1 MALCQIWNSKVV
13 IMKDLQKIFIIL
25 AILFA
30 GGCSHSDDGLS
41 AGQKGTLVV
50 SLNTP
55 IDIDVEQTRVDL
67 GDGNLSDGG
76 GMEDLLLVLVNPNN
90 KVVAKKLYE
99 YNTSTATW
107 SGDELSA
114 YEGNKSV
121 TTSFTD
127 LDVAIYK
134 IYTYANINRSLSYFG
149 DLKTMLNNIVV
160 GNDFALA
167 DATFDDLGNSTSTTA
182 PTVDASNPMLL
193 TACEEVH
200 IEVGTTQ
207 AVVEMLRP
215 LVEFNFKVVNHSSK
229 QLNITNLKF
238 KNFNPQTSYIT
249 PHDAI
254 YAEDATN
261 NIYRELPASG
271 FSNTTPA
278 VIAANGESVIYNTYL
293 YENTSATDRYQFDIS
308 LALPGAVVETSIL
321 KYNGLTEHNGTLA
334 AGTPYVLKNTS
345 GNYYLI
351 DNGGQLSLVNAINGT
366 NFLNAEFT
374 FSGQNSGYLTNMQTG
389 NKFYRST
396 EATGSGDALTFSHQG
411 SGEYRISYVEGSGHW
426 STTYYLRRSSSNNV
440 QYGDNTNNS
449 NWQLYVV
456 STTQET
462 QTQPVDPLTAS
473 DQQISYIQ
481 DNGVAAP
488 LTQML
493 RNQKVTVTL
502 NVYFEE
508 TSGVFR
514 FYVEEWSTD
523 HNNSTTFD

>member
-114 YEGNKSV
+114 YKGNKSV

-149 DLKTMLNNIVV
+149 DLETMLNNIVV

-167 DATFDDLGNSTSTTA
+167 DATFADLGNSTSTTA

-215 LVEFNFKVVNHSSK
+215 LVEFEFKIVNHCQS
-229 QLNITNLKF
+229 QDLNVTNLTF
-238 KNFNPQTSYIT
+238 KNFNPQTAYIS
-249 PHDAI
+249 PHTAI
-254 YAEDATN
+254 YGEHSTN
-261 NIYRELPASG
+261 NVYRSLPP
-271 FSNTTPA
+271 SNPTVIGKNAEA
-278 VIAANGESVIYNTYL
+278 VVYKTYL
-293 YENTSATDRYQFDIS
+293 YENAAESDRYQFNIS
-308 LALPGAVVETSIL
+308 LALPGAEAETSVIE
-321 KYNGLTEHNGTLA
+321 YNGLTKHTGKLT
-334 AGTPYVLKNTS
+334 AGNNYVLKNE
-345 GNYYLI
+345 NYYLI
-351 DNGGQLSLVNAINGT
+351 DNKGKLGVVNSLT
-366 NFLNAEFT
+366 NDNYLKAEFV
-374 FSGQNSGYLTNMQTG
+374 FSDSTSGFLTNIGTE
-389 NKFYRST
+389 NKFYRSIYS
-396 EATGSGDALTFSHQG
+396 ANSGDNLTFDHRG
-411 SGEYRISYVEGSGHW
+411 DGVYRI
-426 STTYYLRRSSSNNV
+426 YYTDYYGYYTDYLSLRRNNTPSV
-440 QYGDNTNNS
+440 EYSDNTS
-449 NWQLYVV
+449 NRDWQLYTVNTKI
-456 STTQET
+456 TTTKEDV
-462 QTQPVDPLTAS
+462 QPLS
-473 DQQISYIQ
+473 KNNQQISYIQ

-514 FYVEEWSTD
+514 FYVEEWSTN
-523 HNNSTTFD
+523 HNNSTNFD

>member
-76 GMEDLLLVLVNPNN
+76 GMEDLLLVLVDPNN

-107 SGDELSA
+107 SGDEPSA

-134 IYTYANINRSLSYFG
+134 IYTYANINQSYFG
-149 DLKTMLNNIVV
+149 DLETMLNNIVV

-167 DATFDDLGNSTSTTA
+167 DATFADLGNSTPTTA
-182 PTVDASNPMLL
+182 PTVDASKPMLL

-215 LVEFNFKVVNHSSK
+215 LVEFEFKIVNHCTNYPLK
-229 QLNITNLKF
+229 ITSLSF
-238 KNFNPQTSYIT
+238 RDFNPQTSYIS
-249 PHDAI
+249 PHDDI
-254 YAEDATN
+254 YPQSAN
-261 NIYRELPASG
+261 NIYRSLPS
-271 FSNTTPA
+271 SNISDAKPMIIAKDDEA
-278 VIAANGESVIYNTYL
+278 VVYETYL
-293 YENTSATDRYQFDIS
+293 YENAAESERYQFDIS
-308 LALPGAVVETSIL
+308 LALPGAKAETSVV
-321 KYNGLTEHNGTLA
+321 KYNGLTIHTEQLT
-334 AGTPYVLKNTS
+334 AGNNYVLAN
-345 GNYYLI
+345 GDYYLI
-351 DNGGQLSLVNAINGT
+351 DNNGT
-366 NFLNAEFT
+366 LGVVNSLTKDNFLNAEFV
-374 FSGQNSGYLTNMQTG
+374 FSGSTSGFLTNIGTG
-389 NKFYRST
+389 NKFYCSISS
-396 EATGSGDALTFSHQG
+396 ANSGDNLTFDHQG
-411 SGEYRISYVEGSGHW
+411 DGVYRIYFKSGNK
-426 STTYYLRRSSSNNV
+426 TNYLSRSDTSVDYSRYN
-440 QYGDNTNNS
+440 DNR

-456 STTQET
+456 STTPET

-473 DQQISYIQ
+473 NQQISYIQ

-514 FYVEEWSTD
+514 FYVEEWSTG

>member
-90 KVVAKKLYE
+90 KVVAKKWYE
-99 YNTSTATW
+99 YNTSTGTW

-134 IYTYANINRSLSYFG
+134 MYTYANINQSYFG

-167 DATFDDLGNSTSTTA
+167 DATFADLGNSTPTTA
-182 PTVDASNPMLL
+182 PTVDASKPMLL

-215 LVEFNFKVVNHSSK
+215 LVEFEFKIVNHCQS
-229 QLNITNLKF
+229 QDLNVTNLTF
-238 KNFNPQTSYIT
+238 KNFNPQTAYIS
-249 PHDAI
+249 PHTAI
-254 YAEDATN
+254 YGEHSTN
-261 NIYRELPASG
+261 NVYSLLPP
-271 FSNTTPA
+271 SNITNSNPTVIGKNAEA
-278 VIAANGESVIYNTYL
+278 VVYKTYL
-293 YENTSATDRYQFDIS
+293 YENAAESDRYQFDIS
-308 LALPGAVVETSIL
+308 LALPDAVYETTQLVI
-321 KYNGLTEHNGTLA
+321 NEHNNAFNTTDKYL
-334 AGTPYVLKNTS
+334 LKN
-345 GNYYLI
+345 GNYFLMVNG
-351 DNGGQLSLVNAINGT
+351 DNLTLVQESALNAT
-366 NFLNAEFT
+366 NITNAEFK
-374 FSGQNSGYLTNMQTG
+374 FSGTTGYLYNVGTE
-389 NKFYRST
+389 KRFYRST
-396 EATGSGDALTFSHQG
+396 SAYENEDALTFSHQG
-411 SGEYRISYVEGSGHW
+411 SGEYQINYQSGPR
-426 STTYYLRRSSSNNV
+426 TYYLRRN
-440 QYGDNTNNS
+440 NNS
-449 NWQLYVV
+449 VEYNNNNRTSNRNWQLYKSGLKTV
-456 STTQET
+456 TT
-462 QTQPVDPLTAS
+462 PVDSLTAS
-473 DQQISYIQ
+473 NQQISYIQ

-488 LTQML
+488 LKEML
-493 RNQKVTVTL
+493 RNQKITVTL

-514 FYVEEWSTD
+514 FYVEEWSTN
-523 HNNSTTFD
+523 HNNSTNFD

>member
-167 DATFDDLGNSTSTTA
+167 DATFADLGNSTSTTA
-182 PTVDASNPMLL
+182 PTVDASKPMLL

-215 LVEFNFKVVNHSSK
+215 LVEFEFKIVNHCQS
-229 QLNITNLKF
+229 QDLNVTNLTF
-238 KNFNPQTSYIT
+238 KNFNPQTAYIS
-249 PHDAI
+249 PHTAI
-254 YAEDATN
+254 YGEHSTN
-261 NIYRELPASG
+261 NVYRSLPH
-271 FSNTTPA
+271 SNPTVIGKNAEA
-278 VIAANGESVIYNTYL
+278 VVYKTYL
-293 YENTSATDRYQFDIS
+293 YENAAESDRYQFNIS
-308 LALPGAVVETSIL
+308 LALPGAKAETSVIE
-321 KYNGLTEHNGTLA
+321 YNGLTKHTGQLT
-334 AGTPYVLKNTS
+334 AGNNYVLGNE
-345 GNYYLI
+345 NYYLI
-351 DNGGQLSLVNAINGT
+351 DNKGELGVVNSLT
-366 NFLNAEFT
+366 NDNYLNAEFF
-374 FSGQNSGYLTNMQTG
+374 FSGSTSGFLTNMGTG
-389 NKFYRST
+389 NKFYCSIT
-396 EATGSGDALTFSHQG
+396 KDNNGDNLTFSHQNNG
-411 SGEYRISYVEGSGHW
+411 IYHIHYTSGTR
-426 STTYYLRRSSSNNV
+426 TYYLSRSNTSVEYSRYN
-440 QYGDNTNNS
+440 DNRK
-449 NWQLYVV
+449 WQLYTVNTKI
-456 STTQET
+456 TTTTEDVQ
-462 QTQPVDPLTAS
+462 PLTANN
-473 DQQISYIQ
+473 QQISYIQ

>member
-90 KVVAKKLYE
+90 KVVAKKWYE

-149 DLKTMLNNIVV
+149 DLETMLNNIVV

-167 DATFDDLGNSTSTTA
+167 DATFADLGNSTSTTA
-182 PTVDASNPMLL
+182 PTVYASNLL

-215 LVEFNFKVVNHSSK
+215 LVEFEFKIVNHCQS
-229 QLNITNLKF
+229 QDLNVTNLTF
-238 KNFNPQTSYIT
+238 KNFNPQTAYIS
-249 PHDAI
+249 PHTAI
-254 YAEDATN
+254 YGEHSTN
-261 NIYRELPASG
+261 NVYRSLPP
-271 FSNTTPA
+271 SNITNSNPTVIGKNAEA
-278 VIAANGESVIYNTYL
+278 VVYKTYL
-293 YENTSATDRYQFDIS
+293 YENAAESDRYQFNIS
-308 LALPGAVVETSIL
+308 LALPGAKAETSVIE
-321 KYNGLTEHNGTLA
+321 YNGLTQHTEQLT
-334 AGTPYVLKNTS
+334 AGNNYVLGN

-351 DNGGQLSLVNAINGT
+351 DNNGELGVVNSLTKDNY
-366 NFLNAEFT
+366 LNAEFV
-374 FSGQNSGYLTNMQTG
+374 FSGSNSGFLTNMGTG
-389 NKFYRST
+389 NKFYCSIT
-396 EATGSGDALTFSHQG
+396 KDNNGDNLTFDHQNNG
-411 SGEYRISYVEGSGHW
+411 IYHIHYTSGYR
-426 STTYYLRRSSSNNV
+426 TYYLSRSNTTVEYSRYN
-440 QYGDNTNNS
+440 DNRK
-449 NWQLYVV
+449 WQLYTVNTKI
-456 STTQET
+456 TTTTKDVQ
-462 QTQPVDPLTAS
+462 PLTAD

>member
-90 KVVAKKLYE
+90 KVVAKKWYE

-134 IYTYANINRSLSYFG
+134 IYTYANINQSYFG
-149 DLKTMLNNIVV
+149 DLKTRLNNIVV

-167 DATFDDLGNSTSTTA
+167 DATFADLGNSTPTTA
-182 PTVDASNPMLL
+182 PTVDASKPMLL

-215 LVEFNFKVVNHSSK
+215 LVEFEFKIVNHCQS
-229 QLNITNLKF
+229 QDLNVTDLTF
-238 KNFNPQTSYIT
+238 KNFNPQTAYIS
-249 PHDAI
+249 PHTAI
-254 YAEDATN
+254 YGEHPTN
-261 NIYRELPASG
+261 NVYRSLPASNITK
-271 FSNTTPA
+271 SNPTVIGKNAEA
-278 VIAANGESVIYNTYL
+278 VVYKTYL
-293 YENTSATDRYQFDIS
+293 YENAAESDRYQFNIS
-308 LALPGAVVETSIL
+308 LALPGAKAETSVIE
-321 KYNGLTEHNGTLA
+321 YNDLTKHTGELT
-334 AGTPYVLKNTS
+334 AGNNYVLGN
-345 GNYYLI
+345 GNRNYYLI
-351 DNGGQLSLVNAINGT
+351 DNKGKLGVVNSLT
-366 NFLNAEFT
+366 NDNYLNAEFV
-374 FSGQNSGYLTNMQTG
+374 FSGRTSGFLTNIGTG
-389 NKFYRST
+389 NKFYCSIT
-396 EATGSGDALTFSHQG
+396 KDNNGDNLTFSHQNNG
-411 SGEYRISYVEGSGHW
+411 IYHIHYTSGARTYLSRKNTTSVEYSD
-426 STTYYLRRSSSNNV
+426 T
-440 QYGDNTNNS
+440 NS
-449 NWQLYVV
+449 NRDWQLYTVNTKI
-456 STTQET
+456 TTT
-462 QTQPVDPLTAS
+462 TKDVRPLTA
-473 DQQISYIQ
+473 DNQQISYIQ

-514 FYVEEWSTD
+514 FYVEEWSTN
-523 HNNSTTFD
+523 HNNSTNFD

>member
-1 MALCQIWNSKVV
+1 MALCQIWYSKVV

-25 AILFA
+25 VILFA

-67 GDGNLSDGG
+67 DDGNLSDGG

-90 KVVAKKLYE
+90 KVVAKKMYE

-107 SGDELSA
+107 SGSELSA

-167 DATFDDLGNSTSTTA
+167 DATFADLGNSTSTTA
-182 PTVDASNPMLL
+182 PTVDASYPMLL

-215 LVEFNFKVVNHSSK
+215 LVEFEFKIVNHCQS
-229 QLNITNLKF
+229 QDLNVTNLTF
-238 KNFNPQTSYIT
+238 KNFNPQTAYIS
-249 PHDAI
+249 PHTAI
-254 YAEDATN
+254 YGEHSTN
-261 NIYRELPASG
+261 NVYRSLPP
-271 FSNTTPA
+271 SNITNSNPTVIGKNAEA
-278 VIAANGESVIYNTYL
+278 VVYKTYL
-293 YENTSATDRYQFDIS
+293 YENAAESDRYQFNIS
-308 LALPGAVVETSIL
+308 LALPGAKTETSVVE
-321 KYNGLTEHNGTLA
+321 YNGLTKHTGQLT
-334 AGTPYVLKNTS
+334 AGNNYVLGN

-351 DNGGQLSLVNAINGT
+351 DNNGT
-366 NFLNAEFT
+366 LRVVNSLTNDNYLNAEFV
-374 FSGQNSGYLTNMQTG
+374 FSGSTSGFLTNIETG
-389 NKFYRST
+389 NKFYRSNT
-396 EATGSGDALTFSHQG
+396 KANDGDNLTFSHQNNG
-411 SGEYRISYVEGSGHW
+411 IYHIHYTSGPR
-426 STTYYLRRSSSNNV
+426 TYYLSRSNTSVKYSRNN
-440 QYGDNTNNS
+440 DNR
-449 NWQLYVV
+449 NWQLYTVNTKI
-456 STTQET
+456 TTTTEDVQ
-462 QTQPVDPLTAS
+462 PLTANN
-473 DQQISYIQ
+473 QQISYIQ

>member
-149 DLKTMLNNIVV
+149 DLETMLNNIVV

-167 DATFDDLGNSTSTTA
+167 DATFADLGNSTSTTA

-215 LVEFNFKVVNHSSK
+215 LVEFEFKIVNHCQS
-229 QLNITNLKF
+229 QDLNVTNLTF
-238 KNFNPQTSYIT
+238 KNFNPQTAYIS
-249 PHDAI
+249 PHTAI
-254 YAEDATN
+254 YGEHPTN
-261 NIYRELPASG
+261 NVYRSLPASNITK
-271 FSNTTPA
+271 SNPTVIGKNAEA
-278 VIAANGESVIYNTYL
+278 VVYKTYL
-293 YENTSATDRYQFDIS
+293 YENAAESDRYQFNIS
-308 LALPGAVVETSIL
+308 LALPVAKAETSVIE
-321 KYNGLTEHNGTLA
+321 YNGLTQHTGELT
-334 AGTPYVLKNTS
+334 AGNNYVLGN
-345 GNYYLI
+345 GNRNYYLI
-351 DNGGQLSLVNAINGT
+351 DNKGKLGVVNSLT
-366 NFLNAEFT
+366 NDNYLNAEFV
-374 FSGQNSGYLTNMQTG
+374 FSGSTSGFLTNIGTG
-389 NKFYRST
+389 NKFYCSIT
-396 EATGSGDALTFSHQG
+396 KDNNGDNLTFDHRG
-411 SGEYRISYVEGSGHW
+411 NGVYRIYY
-426 STTYYLRRSSSNNV
+426 TYYYGYYTDYLSRSNTSVDYSRNN
-440 QYGDNTNNS
+440 DNR
-449 NWQLYVV
+449 NWQLYTVNTKI
-456 STTQET
+456 TTTTEDVQ
-462 QTQPVDPLTAS
+462 PLTANN
-473 DQQISYIQ
+473 QQISYIQ

>member
-134 IYTYANINRSLSYFG
+134 MYTYANINHSLSYFG

-167 DATFDDLGNSTSTTA
+167 DATFADLGNSTSTTA
-182 PTVDASNPMLL
+182 PTVDASKPMLL

-215 LVEFNFKVVNHSSK
+215 LVEFEFKIVNHCQS
-229 QLNITNLKF
+229 QDLNVTNLTF
-238 KNFNPQTSYIT
+238 KNFNPQTAYIS
-249 PHDAI
+249 PHTAI
-254 YAEDATN
+254 YGEHSTN
-261 NIYRELPASG
+261 NVYRSLPASNITN
-271 FSNTTPA
+271 SNPTVIGKNAEA
-278 VIAANGESVIYNTYL
+278 VVYKTYL
-293 YENTSATDRYQFDIS
+293 YENAAESDRYQFNIS
-308 LALPGAVVETSIL
+308 LALPGAKAETSVIG
-321 KYNGLTEHNGTLA
+321 YNSLTIHTGELT
-334 AGTPYVLKNTS
+334 AGNNYVL
-345 GNYYLI
+345 GNGKYYLI
-351 DNGGQLSLVNAINGT
+351 DNNGT
-366 NFLNAEFT
+366 LGVVNSLTNDNYLNAEFV
-374 FSGQNSGYLTNMQTG
+374 FSGNTSGFLTNIGTG

-396 EATGSGDALTFSHQG
+396 KSANSGDNLKFSHQNNG
-411 SGEYRISYVEGSGHW
+411 IYHIHYTSENR
-426 STTYYLRRSSSNNV
+426 TNYLSRSNTSVDYSRNN
-440 QYGDNTNNS
+440 DNR
-449 NWQLYVV
+449 NWQLYTVNTKI
-456 STTQET
+456 TTTTKDVQ
-462 QTQPVDPLTAS
+462 PLTAKN
-473 DQQISYIQ
+473 QQISYIQ

>member
-1 MALCQIWNSKVV
+1 MVLCQISNSKVV

-134 IYTYANINRSLSYFG
+134 IYTYANINRILSYFG
-149 DLKTMLNNIVV
+149 DLETMLNNIVV

-167 DATFDDLGNSTSTTA
+167 DATFADLGNSTSTTA
-182 PTVDASNPMLL
+182 PTVDAYNPMLL

-215 LVEFNFKVVNHSSK
+215 LVEFEFKIVNHCQS
-229 QLNITNLKF
+229 QDLNVTNLTF
-238 KNFNPQTSYIT
+238 KNFNPQTAYIS
-249 PHDAI
+249 PHTAI
-254 YAEDATN
+254 YGEHSTN
-261 NIYRELPASG
+261 NVYRSLPASNITN
-271 FSNTTPA
+271 SNPTVIGKNAEA
-278 VIAANGESVIYNTYL
+278 VVYKTYL
-293 YENTSATDRYQFDIS
+293 YENAAESDRYQFNIS
-308 LALPGAVVETSIL
+308 LALPGAKAETSVIE
-321 KYNGLTEHNGTLA
+321 YNGLTKHTGQLT
-334 AGTPYVLKNTS
+334 AGNNYVLGNE
-345 GNYYLI
+345 NYYLI
-351 DNGGQLSLVNAINGT
+351 DNNGELGVVNSLT
-366 NFLNAEFT
+366 NDNYLNAEFV
-374 FSGQNSGYLTNMQTG
+374 FSGNTSGFLTNIGTG
-389 NKFYRST
+389 NKFYRSIT
-396 EATGSGDALTFSHQG
+396 KDNNGDNLTFSHQNNG
-411 SGEYRISYVEGSGHW
+411 IYHIHYTSGTR
-426 STTYYLRRSSSNNV
+426 TYYLSRSNTTSVEYSRYN
-440 QYGDNTNNS
+440 DNRK
-449 NWQLYVV
+449 WQLYTVNTKI
-456 STTQET
+456 TTTTEDVQ
-462 QTQPVDPLTAS
+462 PLTANN
-473 DQQISYIQ
+473 QQISYIQ

>member
-1 MALCQIWNSKVV
+1 MALCQIWYSKVV

-67 GDGNLSDGG
+67 GDGNLSEGG

-90 KVVAKKLYE
+90 KVVAKKMYE

-107 SGDELSA
+107 SGSELSA

-160 GNDFALA
+160 GNDFTLA
-167 DATFDDLGNSTSTTA
+167 DATFANLGNSTSTTA

-215 LVEFNFKVVNHSSK
+215 LVEFEFKIVNHCQS
-229 QLNITNLKF
+229 QDLNVTNLTF
-238 KNFNPQTSYIT
+238 KNFNPQTAYIS
-249 PHDAI
+249 PHTAI
-254 YAEDATN
+254 YGEHSTN
-261 NIYRELPASG
+261 NVYRSLPASNITN
-271 FSNTTPA
+271 SNPTVIGKNAEA
-278 VIAANGESVIYNTYL
+278 VVYKTYL
-293 YENTSATDRYQFDIS
+293 YENAAESDRYQFNIS
-308 LALPGAVVETSIL
+308 LALPGAKTETSVVE
-321 KYNGLTEHNGTLA
+321 YNGLTKHTGQLT
-334 AGTPYVLKNTS
+334 AGNNYVLGN

-351 DNGGQLSLVNAINGT
+351 DNNGT
-366 NFLNAEFT
+366 LRVVNSLTNDNYLNAEFV
-374 FSGQNSGYLTNMQTG
+374 FSGSTSGFLTNIGTV

-396 EATGSGDALTFSHQG
+396 ESANSGDNLTFSHQNNG
-411 SGEYRISYVEGSGHW
+411 IYHIHYTSGPR
-426 STTYYLRRSSSNNV
+426 TYYLSRSNTSVEYSRNN
-440 QYGDNTNNS
+440 DNR
-449 NWQLYVV
+449 NWQLYTVNTKI
-456 STTQET
+456 TTTTEDVQ
-462 QTQPVDPLTAS
+462 PLTANN
-473 DQQISYIQ
+473 QQISYIQ

>member
-90 KVVAKKLYE
+90 KVVAKKFYE

-149 DLKTMLNNIVV
+149 DLETMLNNIVV
-160 GNDFALA
+160 GNDFTLA
-167 DATFDDLGNSTSTTA
+167 DATFTTA

-215 LVEFNFKVVNHSSK
+215 LVEFEFKIVNHCQS
-229 QLNITNLKF
+229 QDLNVTDLTF
-238 KNFNPQTSYIT
+238 KNFNPQTAYIS
-249 PHDAI
+249 PHTAI
-254 YAEDATN
+254 YGEHPTN
-261 NIYRELPASG
+261 NVYRSLPASNITK
-271 FSNTTPA
+271 SNPTVIGKNTEA
-278 VIAANGESVIYNTYL
+278 VVYKTYL
-293 YENTSATDRYQFDIS
+293 YENAAESDRYQFNIS
-308 LALPGAVVETSIL
+308 LALPGAKTETSVV
-321 KYNGLTEHNGTLA
+321 KYNGLTMHTGELT
-334 AGTPYVLKNTS
+334 AGNNYVL
-345 GNYYLI
+345 GNGDYYLI
-351 DNGGQLSLVNAINGT
+351 DNNGT
-366 NFLNAEFT
+366 LGVVNSLTKDNFLNAEFV
-374 FSGQNSGYLTNMQTG
+374 FSGSTSGFLTNIGTG
-389 NKFYRST
+389 NKFYCSIT
-396 EATGSGDALTFSHQG
+396 KDNNGDNLTFDHRG
-411 SGEYRISYVEGSGHW
+411 NGVYRIYY
-426 STTYYLRRSSSNNV
+426 TYYYYYGYYTDYLRRKNNTSV
-440 QYGDNTNNS
+440 EYSDTNS
-449 NWQLYVV
+449 NQDWQLYTVITKITPTKEDV
-456 STTQET
+456 K
-462 QTQPVDPLTAS
+462 PLTAD

-514 FYVEEWSTD
+514 FYVEEWSTN
-523 HNNSTTFD
+523 HNNSTNFD

>member
-1 MALCQIWNSKVV
+1 MALYQIWNSKVV

-149 DLKTMLNNIVV
+149 DLETMLNNIVV

-167 DATFDDLGNSTSTTA
+167 DATFADLGNSTSTTA

-215 LVEFNFKVVNHSSK
+215 LVEFEFKIVNHCQS
-229 QLNITNLKF
+229 QDLNVTNLTF
-238 KNFNPQTSYIT
+238 KNFNPQTAYIS
-249 PHDAI
+249 PHTAI
-254 YAEDATN
+254 YGEHSTN
-261 NIYRELPASG
+261 NVYRSLPP
-271 FSNTTPA
+271 SNITNSNPTVIGKNAEA
-278 VIAANGESVIYNTYL
+278 VVYKTYL
-293 YENTSATDRYQFDIS
+293 YENAAESDRYQFNIS
-308 LALPGAVVETSIL
+308 LALPGAKAETSVIE
-321 KYNGLTEHNGTLA
+321 YNGLTKHTGQLT
-334 AGTPYVLKNTS
+334 AGNNYVLGN

-351 DNGGQLSLVNAINGT
+351 DNNGT
-366 NFLNAEFT
+366 LGVVNSLTNDNYLNAEFV
-374 FSGQNSGYLTNMQTG
+374 FSGSTSGFLTNIGTG
-389 NKFYRST
+389 NKFYCSIT
-396 EATGSGDALTFSHQG
+396 KDNSGDNLTFDHRG
-411 SGEYRISYVEGSGHW
+411 NGVYRIYY
-426 STTYYLRRSSSNNV
+426 TYYYYGYYTDYLRRNNTTSVEYSDKTSNR
-440 QYGDNTNNS
+440 D
-449 NWQLYVV
+449 WQLYTVNTKI
-456 STTQET
+456 TTTTEDVQ
-462 QTQPVDPLTAS
+462 PLTANN
-473 DQQISYIQ
+473 QQISYIQ

>member
-76 GMEDLLLVLVNPNN
+76 GMEDLLLVLVDPNN

-149 DLKTMLNNIVV
+149 DLETMLNNIVV

-167 DATFDDLGNSTSTTA
+167 DATFADLGNSTSTTA

-215 LVEFNFKVVNHSSK
+215 LVEFEFKIVNHCTNYPLK
-229 QLNITNLKF
+229 ITSLSF
-238 KNFNPQTSYIT
+238 RDFNPQTSYIS
-249 PHDAI
+249 PHDDI
-254 YAEDATN
+254 YPQSAN
-261 NIYRELPASG
+261 NIYRSLPS
-271 FSNTTPA
+271 SNISDAKPMIIAKDDEA
-278 VIAANGESVIYNTYL
+278 VVYETYL
-293 YENTSATDRYQFDIS
+293 YENAAESERYQFDMT
-308 LALPGAVVETSIL
+308 LALDGAKIETSVTV
-321 KYNGLTEHNGTLA
+321 YSGTMTAVDGYLVA
-334 AGTPYVLKNTS
+334 STPYLLKNTTT
-345 GNYYLI
+345 NVFLI
-351 DNGGQLSLVNAINGT
+351 NNGGTLSTTSTISNANY
-366 NFLNAEFT
+366 LDAEFI
-374 FSGQNSGYLTNMQTG
+374 FSNAGSGYIQNIKSG
-389 NKFYRST
+389 DKFYG
-396 EATGSGDALTFSHQG
+396 GSLTD
-411 SGEYRISYVEGSGHW
+411 
-426 STTYYLRRSSSNNV
+426 SNNIGNNWSFYREYPGIYQIYCYNGGWLV
-440 QYGDNTNNS
+440 LRTDSYGNLNMENDWSNA
-449 NWQLYVV
+449 NWQLYTAN
-456 STTQET
+456 TTT
-462 QTQPVDPLTAS
+462 KLVTKNIDPLSVTN
-473 DQQISYIQ
+473 QQISYIQ
-481 DNGVAAP
+481 NNGVAAP

-493 RNQKVTVTL
+493 RNQKITITL

>member
-90 KVVAKKLYE
+90 KVVAKKWYE

-134 IYTYANINRSLSYFG
+134 MYTYANINQSYFG
-149 DLKTMLNNIVV
+149 DLETMLNNIVV

-167 DATFDDLGNSTSTTA
+167 DATFADLGNSTPTTA
-182 PTVDASNPMLL
+182 PTVDASKPMLL

-215 LVEFNFKVVNHSSK
+215 LVEFEFKIVNHCQS
-229 QLNITNLKF
+229 QDLNVTNLTF
-238 KNFNPQTSYIT
+238 KNFNPQTAYIS
-249 PHDAI
+249 PHTAI
-254 YAEDATN
+254 YGEHSTN
-261 NIYRELPASG
+261 NVYHSLPP
-271 FSNTTPA
+271 SNITNSNPTVIGKNAEA
-278 VIAANGESVIYNTYL
+278 VVYKTYL
-293 YENTSATDRYQFDIS
+293 YENAAESDRYQFNIS
-308 LALPGAVVETSIL
+308 LALPGAKTETSVV
-321 KYNGLTEHNGTLA
+321 KYNGLTKHTGELT
-334 AGTPYVLKNTS
+334 AGNNYVL
-345 GNYYLI
+345 GNGDYYLI
-351 DNGGQLSLVNAINGT
+351 DNNGT
-366 NFLNAEFT
+366 LGVVNSLTKDNFLNAEFV
-374 FSGQNSGYLTNMQTG
+374 FSGSTSGFLTNIGTG
-389 NKFYRST
+389 NKFYRLITS
-396 EATGSGDALTFSHQG
+396 ANSGDNLTFSHQG
-411 SGEYRISYVEGSGHW
+411 DGVYRIYYTYNYGYYTNYNYLSRNNTTVE
-426 STTYYLRRSSSNNV
+426 YN
-440 QYGDNTNNS
+440 NNS
-449 NWQLYVV
+449 NREWQLYTVNPEI
-456 STTQET
+456 TTTTEDVQ
-462 QTQPVDPLTAS
+462 PLTANN
-473 DQQISYIQ
+473 QQISYIQ

-514 FYVEEWSTD
+514 FYVEEWSTG

>member
-99 YNTSTATW
+99 YNTSTGTW

-134 IYTYANINRSLSYFG
+134 MYTYANINRSLSYFG
-149 DLKTMLNNIVV
+149 DLKTKLNNIVV

-167 DATFDDLGNSTSTTA
+167 DATFADLGNSTPTTA

-215 LVEFNFKVVNHSSK
+215 LVEFEFKIVNHCQS
-229 QLNITNLKF
+229 QDLNVTNLTF
-238 KNFNPQTSYIT
+238 KNFNPQTAYIS
-249 PHDAI
+249 PHTAI
-254 YAEDATN
+254 YGEHSTN
-261 NIYRELPASG
+261 NVYRSLPP
-271 FSNTTPA
+271 SNITKSNPTVIGKNAEA
-278 VIAANGESVIYNTYL
+278 VVYKTYL
-293 YENTSATDRYQFDIS
+293 YENAAESDRYQFNIS
-308 LALPGAVVETSIL
+308 LALPGAVYETTQLVI
-321 KYNGLTEHNGTLA
+321 NEHNNAFNTTDKYL
-334 AGTPYVLKNTS
+334 LKN
-345 GNYYLI
+345 GNYFLMVNG
-351 DNGGQLSLVNAINGT
+351 DNLTLVQESALNAT
-366 NFLNAEFT
+366 NITNAEFK
-374 FSGQNSGYLTNMQTG
+374 FSGTTGYLYNVGTE
-389 NKFYRST
+389 KRFYRST
-396 EATGSGDALTFSHQG
+396 SASGSGDDLTFSHQG
-411 SGEYRISYVEGSGHW
+411 SGVYQIYYQTS
-426 STTYYLRRSSSNNV
+426 STRYLRRNDSSVEYNRTSTSNR
-440 QYGDNTNNS
+440 
-449 NWQLYVV
+449 NWQLYKSGLKTV
-456 STTQET
+456 TT
-462 QTQPVDPLTAS
+462 PVDPLTAS
-473 DQQISYIQ
+473 NQQISYIQ

-488 LTQML
+488 LKEML
-493 RNQKVTVTL
+493 RNQKITVTL

-514 FYVEEWSTD
+514 FYVEEWSTN
-523 HNNSTTFD
+523 HNNSTNFD

>member
-90 KVVAKKLYE
+90 KVVAKKLYK

-134 IYTYANINRSLSYFG
+134 MYTYANINQSYFG
-149 DLKTMLNNIVV
+149 DLETMLNNIVV

-167 DATFDDLGNSTSTTA
+167 DATFADLDNSTPTTA
-182 PTVDASNPMLL
+182 PTVDASKPMLL

-229 QLNITNLKF
+229 QLNITYLKF

-254 YAEDATN
+254 YAEDDPN
-261 NIYRELPASG
+261 NIYRDLPPSG
-271 FSNTTPA
+271 FSDTTPA

-308 LALPGAVVETSIL
+308 LALPGAKYETSVIE
-321 KYNGLTEHNGTLA
+321 YNSLTKHTGQLT
-334 AGTPYVLKNTS
+334 AGNNYVLGN

-351 DNGGQLSLVNAINGT
+351 DNNGKLGVVNSLT
-366 NFLNAEFT
+366 NDNYLNAEFV
-374 FSGQNSGYLTNMQTG
+374 FSGSTSGFLTNIGTG

-396 EATGSGDALTFSHQG
+396 LKDNNVNNLTFSHQG
-411 SGEYRISYVEGSGHW
+411 NGVYHIYYRSSGKY
-426 STTYYLRRSSSNNV
+426 YYLSRSNTSVEYSRNN
-440 QYGDNTNNS
+440 DNRD
-449 NWQLYVV
+449 WQLYTV
-456 STTQET
+456 
-462 QTQPVDPLTAS
+462 QTKYGTKTENLTKSANN
-473 DQQISYIQ
+473 QQISYIQ

>member
-90 KVVAKKLYE
+90 KVVAKKWYE

-134 IYTYANINRSLSYFG
+134 MYTYANINRSLSYFG

-167 DATFDDLGNSTSTTA
+167 DATFADLDNSTPTTA
-182 PTVDASNPMLL
+182 PTVDASKPMLL

-215 LVEFNFKVVNHSSK
+215 LVEFEFKIVNHCTNYPLK
-229 QLNITNLKF
+229 ITSLSF
-238 KNFNPQTSYIT
+238 RDFNPQTSYIS
-249 PHDAI
+249 PHDDI
-254 YAEDATN
+254 YPQSAN
-261 NIYRELPASG
+261 NIYRSLPS
-271 FSNTTPA
+271 SNISDAKPMIIAKDDEA
-278 VIAANGESVIYNTYL
+278 VVYETYL
-293 YENTSATDRYQFDIS
+293 YENASTKELYQFDIS
-308 LALPGAVVETSIL
+308 LGIDGATIETSEL
-321 KYNGLTEHNGTLA
+321 HYASHTLHNEQLTANNN
-334 AGTPYVLKNTS
+334 YVL
-345 GNYYLI
+345 GNGDYYLI
-351 DNGGQLSLVNAINGT
+351 DNKGTLSVVSSLTDDNY
-366 NFLNAEFT
+366 LNAEFV
-374 FSGQNSGYLTNMQTG
+374 FSGSTSGFLTNIGTG

-396 EATGSGDALTFSHQG
+396 LKDNNVNNLTFSHQG
-411 SGEYRISYVEGSGHW
+411 NGVYHIYYRSSGKY
-426 STTYYLRRSSSNNV
+426 YYLSRSNTSVEYSRNN
-440 QYGDNTNNS
+440 DNRD
-449 NWQLYVV
+449 WQLYTV
-456 STTQET
+456 
-462 QTQPVDPLTAS
+462 QTKYGTKTENLTKSANN
-473 DQQISYIQ
+473 QQISYIQ

-514 FYVEEWSTD
+514 FYVEEWSTG
-523 HNNSTTFD
+523 HNNSTNFD

>member
-76 GMEDLLLVLVNPNN
+76 GMEDLLLVLVDPNN

-149 DLKTMLNNIVV
+149 DLETMLNNIVV
-160 GNDFALA
+160 GNDFTLA
-167 DATFDDLGNSTSTTA
+167 DATFADLGNSTSTTA

-193 TACEEVH
+193 TACEEVD

-215 LVEFNFKVVNHSSK
+215 LVEFEFKIVNHCTNYPLK
-229 QLNITNLKF
+229 ITSLSF
-238 KNFNPQTSYIT
+238 RDFNPQTSYIS
-249 PHDAI
+249 PHDDI
-254 YAEDATN
+254 YPQSAN
-261 NIYRELPASG
+261 NIYRSLPS
-271 FSNTTPA
+271 SNISDAKPMIIAKDDEA
-278 VIAANGESVIYNTYL
+278 VVYETYL
-293 YENTSATDRYQFDIS
+293 YENAAESERYQFDMT
-308 LALPGAVVETSIL
+308 LALDGAKIETSVTV
-321 KYNGLTEHNGTLA
+321 YSGTMTAVDGYLV
-334 AGTPYVLKNTS
+334 AGTPYLLKNTTTNVFLINNGGTLSTTSTISDANYLDAEFIFNTASGSIQNIKSGDEFYGGSLTASNS
-345 GNYYLI
+345 GN
-351 DNGGQLSLVNAINGT
+351 NWS
-366 NFLNAEFT
+366 FW
-374 FSGQNSGYLTNMQTG
+374 
-389 NKFYRST
+389 R
-396 EATGSGDALTFSHQG
+396 
-411 SGEYRISYVEGSGHW
+411 EGSGIYQIYCYNGGWLVLRTDDDGNLDMEYDW
-426 STTYYLRRSSSNNV
+426 SNA
-440 QYGDNTNNS
+440 
-449 NWQLYVV
+449 NWQLYTAN
-456 STTQET
+456 TTT
-462 QTQPVDPLTAS
+462 KLVTKDIDPLSVTN
-473 DQQISYIQ
+473 QQISYIQ
-481 DNGVAAP
+481 NNGVAAP

>member
-90 KVVAKKLYE
+90 KVVAKKLYK

-134 IYTYANINRSLSYFG
+134 MYTYANINRSLSYFG

-167 DATFDDLGNSTSTTA
+167 DATFADLGNSTSTTA

-215 LVEFNFKVVNHSSK
+215 LVEFEFKIVNHCQS
-229 QLNITNLKF
+229 QDLNVTNLTF
-238 KNFNPQTSYIT
+238 KNFNPQTAYIS
-249 PHDAI
+249 PHTAI
-254 YAEDATN
+254 YGEHSTN
-261 NIYRELPASG
+261 NVYRSLPP
-271 FSNTTPA
+271 SNITNSNPTVIGKNAEA
-278 VIAANGESVIYNTYL
+278 VVYKTYL
-293 YENTSATDRYQFDIS
+293 YENAAESDRYQFNIS
-308 LALPGAVVETSIL
+308 LALPGAKAETSVIE
-321 KYNGLTEHNGTLA
+321 YNGLTKHTGQLT
-334 AGTPYVLKNTS
+334 AGNNYVLKNE
-345 GNYYLI
+345 NYYLI
-351 DNGGQLSLVNAINGT
+351 DNKGTLGVVNSLT
-366 NFLNAEFT
+366 NDNYLNAEFV
-374 FSGQNSGYLTNMQTG
+374 FSDSTSGFLTNIGTG
-389 NKFYRST
+389 NKFYRSISS
-396 EATGSGDALTFSHQG
+396 ANSGDNLTFDHRG
-411 SGEYRISYVEGSGHW
+411 NGVYRIYYSYYYYYGYY
-426 STTYYLRRSSSNNV
+426 TDYLRRKNTTSVEYS
-440 QYGDNTNNS
+440 DNTS
-449 NWQLYVV
+449 NRDWQLYTVNTKI
-456 STTQET
+456 TTTTKDVQ
-462 QTQPVDPLTAS
+462 PLTAN

>member
-76 GMEDLLLVLVNPNN
+76 GMEDLLLVLVDPNN

-107 SGDELSA
+107 SGDEPSA

-149 DLKTMLNNIVV
+149 DLETMLNNIVV

-167 DATFDDLGNSTSTTA
+167 DATFAYLGNSTSTTA

-215 LVEFNFKVVNHSSK
+215 LVEFEFKIVNHCTNYPLK
-229 QLNITNLKF
+229 ITSLSF
-238 KNFNPQTSYIT
+238 RDFNPQTSYIS
-249 PHDAI
+249 PHDDI
-254 YAEDATN
+254 YPQSAN
-261 NIYRELPASG
+261 NIYRSLPS
-271 FSNTTPA
+271 SNISDAKPMIIAKDDEA
-278 VIAANGESVIYNTYL
+278 VVYETYL
-293 YENTSATDRYQFDIS
+293 YENAAESDRYQFDMT
-308 LALPGAVVETSIL
+308 LALDGAKIETSVTVYSDTMTAVDGYL
-321 KYNGLTEHNGTLA
+321 VA
-334 AGTPYVLKNTS
+334 STPYLLKNTTT
-345 GNYYLI
+345 NVFLI
-351 DNGGQLSLVNAINGT
+351 NNGGTLSTTSTISNANY
-366 NFLNAEFT
+366 LDAEFI
-374 FSGQNSGYLTNMQTG
+374 FSNAGSGYIQNIKSG
-389 NKFYRST
+389 DKFYG
-396 EATGSGDALTFSHQG
+396 GSLTD
-411 SGEYRISYVEGSGHW
+411 
-426 STTYYLRRSSSNNV
+426 SNNIGNNWSFYREDPGIYQIYCYNGGWLV
-440 QYGDNTNNS
+440 LRTDSYGNLNMENDWSNA
-449 NWQLYVV
+449 NWQLYTAN
-456 STTQET
+456 TTT
-462 QTQPVDPLTAS
+462 KLVTKNIDPLSVTN
-473 DQQISYIQ
+473 QQISYIQ
-481 DNGVAAP
+481 NNGVAAP

>member
-90 KVVAKKLYE
+90 KVVAKKFYE
-99 YNTSTATW
+99 YNTSTDTW

-134 IYTYANINRSLSYFG
+134 MYTYANINRSLSYFG

-167 DATFDDLGNSTSTTA
+167 DATFADLGNSTPTTA

-229 QLNITNLKF
+229 QLNITYLKF

-271 FSNTTPA
+271 FSDTTPA
-278 VIAANGESVIYNTYL
+278 VIAANGENGEAVVYKTYL
-293 YENTSATDRYQFDIS
+293 YENTAPSNRYQFDID
-308 LALPGAVVETSIL
+308 LELPDAVYETTQLVI
-321 KYNGLTEHNGTLA
+321 NEHNNAFNTTDKYL
-334 AGTPYVLKNTS
+334 LKN
-345 GNYYLI
+345 GNYFLMVNG
-351 DNGGQLSLVNAINGT
+351 DNLTLVQESALNAT
-366 NFLNAEFT
+366 NITNAEFK
-374 FSGQNSGYLTNMQTG
+374 FSGTTGYLYNVGTE
-389 NKFYRST
+389 KRFYSST
-396 EATGSGDALTFSHQG
+396 SASGSVDDLTFSHQG
-411 SGEYRISYVEGSGHW
+411 SGVYQIYYQTS
-426 STTYYLRRSSSNNV
+426 STRTYYLRRNDSSVEYKYNRTSNR
-440 QYGDNTNNS
+440 
-449 NWQLYVV
+449 NWQLYKSELKTV
-456 STTQET
+456 TT
-462 QTQPVDPLTAS
+462 PVDPLTAS

-514 FYVEEWSTD
+514 FYVEEWSTG